1 MPVFQS
7 NLLQGLGWAVLDSFW
22 QMAII
27 WLVYQ
32 LITNLNK
39 NMQAA
44 HKSALA
50 ATSLITGFVWFIC
63 SLAGN
68 LLYSHDNSFLYQVIL
83 PGNSSFSTWINT
95 LLPYASIGYLLL
107 LFVPLWQFY
116 RNYKY
121 VTIIRTKGLEK
132 PAYDWRLFT
141 SKIAAHIGITK
152 KVTLRLS
159 SIIQSPLTVGFL
171 KPIILLP
178 VAAVNQ
184 LTTQQIES
192 VILHELA
199 HIRRF
204 DYLVNLLCRF
214 IQTILYCNPFTGYF
228 VREHETEREKAADQL
243 VLQFE
248 YDAHAY
254 ASALVTLQ
262 QLALQPRVFTMA
274 ATGNKNELLQRVEW
288 IMGIG
293 KRNKL
298 SLRTIVTPLF
308 VIAFFAGINSL
319 LQQVNKPGAE
329 RPFAIQQTNNSHLFT
344 NVGLPDNNLFV
355 FDAAQPGLASNKT
368 ESLIPAS
375 DISDILTSVKPDVQK
390 NNEEGEVD
398 DQGVNGS
405 FNPLVHAVS
414 NLTTVIPEL
423 DKAQQQEV
431 EKALAASK
439 KVMAEISWRELERD
453 FADAFSSQEK
463 EKAKESFAKYILA
476 KDERWKKLETD
487 LKLKAT
493 YNQPELQKISD
504 KLQSEV
510 LQLRI
515 DSLEKS
521 FTSALT
527 ELKIVEKELQK
538 TKEKGIPDSDI
549 TLSAID
555 QQQKILIQ
563 MLQVIDSAKKRRII
577 EL

>member
-32 LITNLNK
+32 LITNLYK

-50 ATSLITGFVWFIC
+50 ATSLITGFVWFVY
-63 SLAGN
+63 SFAGN
-68 LLYSHDNSFLYQVIL
+68 LLYSHDNSFLYQVIF
-83 PGNSSFSTWINT
+83 PGNSNFSTWINT

-107 LFVPLWQFY
+107 LFIPLWQFY

-121 VTIIRTKGLEK
+121 VTVIRTTGLEK

-228 VREHETEREKAADQL
+228 VREHEMEREKAADQL

-262 QLALQPRVFTMA
+262 QLALQPPAFAVA

-298 SLRTIVTPLF
+298 SLRAIIPPLL
-308 VIAFFAGINSL
+308 VIAFFAGLNNL
-319 LQQVNKPGAE
+319 LQQVNKPANQA
-329 RPFAIQQTNNSHLFT
+329 FSIKHNNNHLFT
-344 NVGLPDNNLFV
+344 NAGLPGNNLFV
-355 FDAAQPGLASNKT
+355 FDAAARGMANHQPEK
-368 ESLIPAS
+368 EIPAS
-375 DISDILTSVKPDVQK
+375 GFTGVITSVIPDSQYTNDESEMDEQEIIGHV
-390 NNEEGEVD
+390 
-398 DQGVNGS
+398 S
-405 FNPLVHAVS
+405 PLAHAVS
-414 NLTTVIPEL
+414 SLTQVIPTLDQAQEL
-423 DKAQQQEV
+423 EVAKAME
-431 EKALAASK
+431 ASK
-439 KVMAEISWRELERD
+439 KVLTELSWKEMEKD
-453 FADAFSSQEK
+453 IADALSIPEK
-463 EKAKESFAKYILA
+463 EQVKEGLAKYLDMA
-476 KDERWKKLETD
+476 KAEDWKKLE
-487 LKLKAT
+487 KNFSLKAT
-493 YNQPELQKISD
+493 YDQATLQEFSN

-510 LQLRI
+510 FKIRI

-521 FTSALT
+521 LTSALV
-527 ELKIVEKELQK
+527 ELNIAKKELQK

-549 TLSAID
+549 TLSVID
-555 QQQKILIQ
+555 QQKQKVTGFLHV
-563 MLQVIDSAKKRRII
+563 LDSLKKRKVV

>member
-32 LITNLNK
+32 LITNLYK

-50 ATSLITGFVWFIC
+50 AASLITGFVWFAC

-68 LLYSHDNSFLYQVIL
+68 LLYSHGNSFLYQVIL
-83 PGNSSFSTWINT
+83 PGNSNFSTWVNT
-95 LLPYASIGYLLL
+95 VLPYASIGYLVL
-107 LFVPLWQFY
+107 LFIPLWQFY

-121 VTIIRTKGLEK
+121 VTVIRTTGLEK

-141 SKIAAHIGITK
+141 SRIAAHIGITK

-192 VILHELA
+192 IILHELA

-243 VLQFE
+243 VLQFQ

-262 QLALQPRVFTMA
+262 QLALQPLPFTMA

-298 SLRTIVTPLF
+298 SLRAIVTPLL

-319 LQQVNKPGAE
+319 LQQVKTPTN

-344 NVGLPDNNLFV
+344 NAGLPDNNLFV
-355 FDAAQPGLASNKT
+355 FDAAQPVLASNKP
-368 ESLIPAS
+368 ENLPPAS
-375 DISDILTSVKPDVQK
+375 DINDILTSVKPDVQE
-390 NNEEGEVD
+390 NNDEGEVD
-398 DQGVNGS
+398 EPEINGS

-439 KVMAEISWRELERD
+439 KVIAEISWKEMEKD
-453 FADAFSSQEK
+453 IADAFSSQEK
-463 EKAKESFAKYILA
+463 ETVKESLTKYLFT
-476 KDERWKKLETD
+476 KDDKWKKLETD

-493 YNQPELQKISD
+493 YDQTELQKISD
-504 KLQSEV
+504 KLQTEV
-510 LQLRI
+510 LKLRI

-527 ELKIVEKELQK
+527 ELTIVKKELQK
-538 TKEKGIPDSDI
+538 AKEKGIPDSDI

-555 QQQKILIQ
+555 QQQKTITNF
-563 MLQVIDSAKKRRII
+563 LQVIDSVKKRRIVD
-577 EL
+577 L